1 MLDGNS
7 DFRRIVR
14 RFARSRLVSEE
25 AMPHFDQENW
35 FALAGM
41 GVLGLG
47 TTTGGGSALDVAASI
62 EELGAVGFVGP
73 LVETFMACQML
84 TEQDVESVSRG
95 ETIASVTWDATA
107 APWGRLA
114 DILILIDS
122 DGEAHRCVAERISDV
137 ETLGGDCW
145 AHVELRPVA
154 GLNAGHRAF
163 AIGEIAVSAYV
174 IGAGIRVVE
183 LAAEYARTRRQFGR
197 PIGDYQAVSHPL
209 AESYARLHSA
219 RDLLGVAATEID
231 TNDSSSA
238 GQLSAR
244 LRLISIQS
252 AVDAA
257 QLAIQVH
264 GGMGFVNE
272 TLLAHL
278 SKRIR
283 HVSLLG
289 PPQWF
294 SEKKARPTRA

>member
-7 DFRRIVR
+7 DFRLTVR
-14 RFARSRLVSEE
+14 RFARSQPV
-25 AMPHFDQENW
+25 AAGTMPIFDQEAW
-35 FALAGM
+35 FALAGL

-47 TTTGGGSALDVAASI
+47 TTTGGGTALDVAACM

-73 LVETFMACQML
+73 LVETFMASQML
-84 TEQDVESVSRG
+84 IEQDVESVSSG
-95 ETIASVTWDATA
+95 GTIASITWDATA

-114 DILILIDS
+114 DILILINS
-122 DGEAHRCVAERISDV
+122 DGQAHRCVVERISDV
-137 ETLGGDCW
+137 ESLGGDCW
-145 AHVELRPVA
+145 ARVELRPVA
-154 GLNAGHRAF
+154 GLSAGHRVFAF
-163 AIGEIAVSAYV
+163 GEIAVSAYV

-183 LAAEYARTRRQFGR
+183 LAAEYARTRCQFGR
-197 PIGDYQAVSHPL
+197 AIGDYQAVSHPL
-209 AESYARLHSA
+209 AESYARLHAA
-219 RDLLGVAATEID
+219 RDLLGVAANESL

-238 GQLSAR
+238 DQLSQA
-244 LRLISIQS
+244 RLISVQS

-257 QLAIQVH
+257 QVAIQVH

-289 PPQWF
+289 PPRMVQ
-294 SEKKARPTRA
+294 

>member
-1 MLDGNS
+1 MPLFD
-7 DFRRIVR
+7 R
-14 RFARSRLVSEE
+14 E
-25 AMPHFDQENW
+25 AW
-35 FALAGM
+35 LSLAGM

-47 TTTGGGSALDVAASI
+47 TTTGGGTTLDIAVSM

-73 LVETFMACQML
+73 LVETFIANQML
-84 TEQDVESVSRG
+84 TEQDVENVSSG
-95 ETIASVTWDATA
+95 ETIASVTWDTNA

-122 DGEAHRCVAERISDV
+122 EGVAHRCVAERISDV

-145 AHVELRPVA
+145 ANVELRPVA
-154 GLNAGHRAF
+154 GVSAGPRAV
-163 AIGEIAVSAYV
+163 AVGEIAVSAYV

-183 LAAEYARTRRQFGR
+183 LAAEYARMRRQFGR

-209 AESYARLHSA
+209 AESYARLHAA
-219 RDLLGVAATEID
+219 RDLLGIAAGGIV
-231 TNDSSSA
+231 TNESSRA
-238 GQLSAR
+238 DQLSAR
-244 LRLISIQS
+244 VRLISVQS

-257 QLAIQVH
+257 QIAIQVH

-289 PPQWF
+289 PPQWL
-294 SEKKARPTRA
+294 SEKRARPTRA